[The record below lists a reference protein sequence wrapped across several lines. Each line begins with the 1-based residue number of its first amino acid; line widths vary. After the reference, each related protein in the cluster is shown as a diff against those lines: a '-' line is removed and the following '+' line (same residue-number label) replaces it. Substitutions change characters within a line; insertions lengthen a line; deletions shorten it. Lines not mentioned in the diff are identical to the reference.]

1 MVDVDKQFGGN
12 TRTPWSPQI
21 KPFFC
26 RSCAVPRAL
35 PCAAAGPA
43 GQCGALR
50 WALRFPSSDW
60 TVSRG
65 GVGGTSPFSDWD
77 VEGGRV
83 CLSDLQLLKVPGPM
97 PSPTQPLCPQT
108 SGNNDNWSGG
118 GELVSFL
125 LGPRA
130 FGKVLEA
137 GRIDRGPV
145 LSPALDPEKAERFL

>member
-1 MVDVDKQFGGN
+1 MVDVDKQFGG
-12 TRTPWSPQI
+12 TQEPLGAHKSSP
-21 KPFFC
+21 F
-26 RSCAVPRAL
+26 SAGSVPSPGLCRAL
-35 PCAAAGPA
+35 RRGRQGSAEPSDGRSGFLPQT
-43 GQCGALR
+43 G
-50 WALRFPSSDW
+50 RFPG
-60 TVSRG
+60 G
-65 GVGGTSPFSDWD
+65 GVGGTPPFSDWD